1 MLLDITGILF
11 AAQLVA
17 LLTIGPY
24 ADYGHWRPWIMIC
37 TLDRLNYN
45 DGRLSCCAIEMEL
58 DIFGSDTQFDSL
70 SNGSLHYTVCHDW
83 YEPTRPMAG
92 SPSAVRRWITLYV
105 GTIYFP

>member
-37 TLDRLNYN
+37 TLDRLDYI
-45 DGRLSCCAIEMEL
+45 DSRLSCGAIEMEL
-58 DIFGSDTQFDSL
+58 DIFESDIQFDSL
-70 SNGSLHYTVCHDW
+70 PNGSLHYTVRHDW
-83 YEPTRPMAG
+83 YEPTRSMAG
-92 SPSAVRRWITLYV
+92 SASAVRRWIALYV
-105 GTIYFP
+105 DAIYFP